1 MKSRILTS
9 FLLGAAAGAVLG
21 ILYAPDK
28 GANTREKLM
37 ANLNKYRD
45 QLLCFLDNLSATNQT
60 HPNGAFTEDE
70 SVTEAKNK
78 ANQLLTDVDEMLAQ
92 MRAKNKEA

>member
-1 MKSRILTS
+1 MKSKIFTS

-28 GANTREKLM
+28 GVNTREKLM
-37 ANLNKYRD
+37 TNLNKYRE
-45 QLLCFLDNLSATNQT
+45 QLQRFLDNLAEEQK
-60 HPNGAFTEDE
+60 PNGAFTEDE
-70 SVTEAKNK
+70 SVVEAKNK

-92 MRAKNKEA
+92 MRAKK